1 MKLFTVATVCAVL
14 GAWPAMRAEES
25 GQPAPAAPKFE
36 MTTYYLGLLT
46 RGPNAGTGTTE
57 EREKIQA
64 AHLANIVR
72 LHDAGKILVAGPFA
86 DNGEWRGLFTYKC
99 ASLQEAQQLAATDP
113 AVQAGRLKIEIHPWM
128 TAKGYIR
135 DPEFPLAPTKIAP

>member
-1 MKLFTVATVCAVL
+1 MLLAAFPIV
-14 GAWPAMRAEES
+14 RAEETAK
-25 GQPAPAAPKFE
+25 PASPAPKFE
-36 MTTYYLGLLT
+36 MTTYYFGLLT
-46 RGPNAGTGTTE
+46 RGPNAGSGTAE

-86 DNGEWRGLFTYKC
+86 DNGEWRGIFIYKC
-99 ASLQEAQQLAATDP
+99 ASLQEARDLAASDP

-135 DPEFPLAPTKIAP
+135 DPEFMMAPAKIAP